1 MQAQN
6 PNPNPNPSNTGVT
19 GKIIKQLQDAVENTV
34 ATIGSRAAALE
45 RDFTSFNAKFASE
58 LGQTQ
63 KAIVGLREEL
73 AIATPGVVG
82 LGGDLQD
89 VFNIQESIAQE
100 LNTNLILLGETTQDL
115 FVAANAVG
123 LSSEKVGAMVGDFQ
137 DAGIQVGLIRDT
149 LQETVNIARS
159 IGVNTNAV
167 FEIVQKNLGSLN
179 EYGFERGTSGL
190 SSMAAKAA
198 MMRTDMTKILDFAEK
213 VFSPEGAINAV
224 SAFQR
229 LGVAVGDLADPFRLM
244 YLASED
250 VEELQ
255 NQVVKMTSSMTYFDE
270 KTKSFKVFPNAKRDL
285 REISNETG
293 IAYDE
298 LVKMSVSQQK
308 LNMIAKDFRIQGID
322 EESKMFISNLA
333 QYNQQRGGFTV
344 KIGKDEKLV
353 TELNQGDI
361 DQLQNQP
368 VTLEDLSRAQLT
380 EDELQ
385 TALLQKLVDS
395 MAAPTAASRL
405 ATDPREIARGILMGA
420 TEATDKSVGNQ
431 RAGIE
436 SVNRALEKNSSALIN
451 LMSGEGSFAELAQT
465 VSETTEGVAQG
476 FGRIT
481 DIFTNTNWG
490 ESIEKYTSSGNIIYD
505 ASVKIYDAVSSVTE
519 KIQNYSVD
527 IVQPQLEKLEKA
539 ATKTVVEFAD
549 IKYQG
554 NLNVTLTTP
563 TGTPQSVVVTD
574 QMAYDLFKNPTF
586 QKQTQMVIQQA
597 LSQNN
602 YAALPNTA

>member
-179 EYGFERGTSGL
+179 EYGFERGTAGL
-190 SSMAAKAA
+190 ASMAAKAA
-198 MMRTDMTKILDFAEK
+198 MMRTDMSKIFTFAEK

-270 KTKSFKVFPNAKRDL
+270 KTKTFKVFPNAKRDL
-285 REISNETG
+285 REIANETG

-333 QYNQQRGGFTV
+333 EYNQQRGGFTV

-353 TELNQGDI
+353 TELTQGDI

-451 LMSGEGSFAELAQT
+451 LISGEGSFAELAQT

-476 FGRIT
+476 FGRIS

-563 TGTPQSVVVTD
+563 TGTPQAVVVTD

>member
-1 MQAQN
+1 M
-6 PNPNPNPSNTGVT
+6 
-19 GKIIKQLQDAVENTV
+19 
-34 ATIGSRAAALE
+34 
-45 RDFTSFNAKFASE
+45 
-58 LGQTQ
+58 
-63 KAIVGLREEL
+63 
-73 AIATPGVVG
+73 
-82 LGGDLQD
+82 
-89 VFNIQESIAQE
+89 
-100 LNTNLILLGETTQDL
+100 
-115 FVAANAVG
+115 
-123 LSSEKVGAMVGDFQ
+123 
-137 DAGIQVGLIRDT
+137 
-149 LQETVNIARS
+149 
-159 IGVNTNAV
+159 
-167 FEIVQKNLGSLN
+167 
-179 EYGFERGTSGL
+179 
-190 SSMAAKAA
+190 
-198 MMRTDMTKILDFAEK
+198 
-213 VFSPEGAINAV
+213 
-224 SAFQR
+224 
-229 LGVAVGDLADPFRLM
+229 
-244 YLASED
+244 
-250 VEELQ
+250 
-255 NQVVKMTSSMTYFDE
+255 
-270 KTKSFKVFPNAKRDL
+270 
-285 REISNETG
+285 
-293 IAYDE
+293 
-298 LVKMSVSQQK
+298 
-308 LNMIAKDFRIQGID
+308 
-322 EESKMFISNLA
+322 
-333 QYNQQRGGFTV
+333 
-344 KIGKDEKLV
+344 
-353 TELNQGDI
+353 
-361 DQLQNQP
+361 
-368 VTLEDLSRAQLT
+368 TLEDLSRAQLT

-505 ASVKIYDAVSSVTE
+505 ASVKIYYAVSSVTE

>member
-190 SSMAAKAA
+190 ASMAAKAA
-198 MMRTDMTKILDFAEK
+198 MMRTDMSKIFTFAEK

-270 KTKSFKVFPNAKRDL
+270 KTKTFKVFPNAKRDL
-285 REISNETG
+285 REIANETG

-563 TGTPQSVVVTD
+563 TGTPQAVVVTD